1 MPRVSRIRIE
11 PKHLGFFLNNFW
23 SVITLLEDKDQVKD
37 FLKDLL
43 THTEMKMLAKRIQ
56 IAKMLLEGYDYRSI
70 RNYVKVTD
78 PTIARISNILE
89 TGGEGLIGAV
99 KYLQKIELE
108 IDKERMRTIPNLKKK
123 YPAYFLPE
131 KAIEIIDK
139 QLKVKRKTKSAKK
152 TLSL

>member
-1 MPRVSRIRIE
+1 MPRVSRIRID

-23 SVITLLEDKDQVKD
+23 GVITLLENKDQVKG

-56 IAKMLLEGYDYRSI
+56 VAKMLLEGYDYRSI

-89 TGGEGLIGAV
+89 IAGDGLKAAIRE
-99 KYLQKIELE
+99 LQKIEAE
-108 IDKERMRTIPNLKKK
+108 IDKERMRITPDLKKK
-123 YPAYFLPE
+123 YPMYFLPE
-131 KAIEIIDK
+131 KLVEEVGKAMRK
-139 QLKVKRKTKSAKK
+139 QKKKESVKRT
-152 TLSL
+152 SL